1 TVFTLDV
8 GKLEGFLIADRFRL
22 QPRDV
27 VYVAATGFAKYNR
40 VIQQILPTV
49 STLFQLERLVDTD

>member
-1 TVFTLDV
+1 MSHANGMLLASQFQ
-8 GKLEGFLIADRFRL
+8 L

-27 VYVAATGFAKYNR
+27 VYVQQGALSQYNS

-49 STLFQLERLVDTD
+49 TTIFDLVELKQLTK